1 MCLTPSRH
9 PSEGWDPAWVEVRC
23 LWQTGMPAFAGMT
36 RVGKTSLILS
46 THCIHHD
53 HNFLNCLQTIKAGEG
68 ARFSLYGKKSIDP
81 VSPHIVV
88 QHDRDHGDVAF
99 LDDVEISTPGIEVHQ
114 QFR

>member
-23 LWQTGMPAFAGMT
+23 LWQSGMPAFAGMT
-36 RVGKTSLILS
+36 RVGKTN
-46 THCIHHD
+46 D
-53 HNFLNCLQTIKAGEG
+53 HNFLNGLQTIKAGEG

-81 VSPHIVV
+81 EGAHVIV
-88 QHDRDHGDVAF
+88 QHDGDHGDVTF
-99 LDDVEISTPGIEVHQ
+99 LDDVEVGASGIEVHQ